1 MSFFVSEGETTDLI
15 SNTRSQSAAIVV
27 SGLVL
32 SLSALSGC
40 QGKKVVAQLGST
52 SFTQGAYLKR
62 LEAITPADFTQDEA
76 LAGVQ
81 SDPSL
86 TAGSVALIDMIRET
100 ALANLATQKKVPI
113 ADSDVEQLLNVQKEM
128 NPSLDK
134 AIRVG
139 VVSEA
144 NIRRQIKMQLEIT
157 GIGSDGASITPT
169 EIQQFYNQNINA
181 FKLPTLYGIRM
192 VTVPNS
198 TVGIQVLNEVKATGN
213 FQAVVQKYN
222 IPASP
227 PLDGHEQI
235 LADSQLKT
243 IAPLYNAITK
253 LTPLQFVPAP
263 VQYKAPGG
271 QTFAIV
277 AQLTRT
283 LPAHTLSLADVT
295 PLIRLQLLHQ
305 KFPDYQPHT
314 FQQLNTY
321 LKNEKVVIYPTGLA
335 ATVSRYLL
343 AIPPTAP
350 GGVAGGPQGG
360 APGATGAPSAPP
372 TTVPGATSAA
382 PGGTNLPAL
391 P

>member
-1 MSFFVSEGETTDLI
+1 MI
-15 SNTRSQSAAIVV
+15 SNIRSHAAAFAVP
-27 SGLVL
+27 GLLL
-32 SLSALSGC
+32 SLCALSGC

-52 SFTQGAYLKR
+52 SFTESAYLKR
-62 LEAITPADFTQDEA
+62 LETITPADFTQDET
-76 LAGVQ
+76 LAGFPN
-81 SDPSL
+81 DPSL

-100 ALANLATQKKVPI
+100 ALANLAAQKKVVI
-113 ADSDVEQLLNVQKEM
+113 SDSDIDQLLNVQKQM

-139 VVSEA
+139 LVSET
-144 NIRRQIKMQLEIT
+144 NIRRTIKMQLEIT
-157 GIGSDGASITPT
+157 GIGSDNATITPA

-181 FKLPTLYGIRM
+181 FKLPTLYGLRM

-198 TVGIQVLNEVKATGN
+198 TLGIQVLNEVKATGN
-213 FQAVVQKYN
+213 FPAVMQKYN

-235 LADSQLKT
+235 LSEAQLKT
-243 IAPLYNAITK
+243 IAPLYQAVTK
-253 LTPLQFVPAP
+253 LTPLQFVTAP

-283 LPAHTLSLADVT
+283 MPAHTLTLADVT

-314 FQQLNTY
+314 FQLLNTY
-321 LKNEKVVIYPTGLA
+321 LKNQKVVIYPTGLA

-343 AIPPTAP
+343 AVPPASTTGIPAAP
-350 GGVAGGPQGG
+350 QA
-360 APGATGAPSAPP
+360 APATKPSAPSP
-372 TTVPGATSAA
+372 STSTAA
-382 PGGTNLPAL
+382 PAATPGGSNLPAL